1 MPDNK
6 KTGQIGEDL
15 ACKFLERKGYKIL
28 ERNKHF
34 SRTCE
39 IDIIAL
45 DNKTLVF
52 VEVKYRPRGKLGDG
66 AEAVDARKQKRLRY
80 AAACYLQTQ
89 PPCAARFDVI
99 EISADGLRHLPNAF

>member
-1 MPDNK
+1 MK
-6 KTGQIGEDL
+6 SYQTGLLGEL
-15 ACKFLERKGYKIL
+15 RAALYLRRAGMRLVRWRY
-28 ERNKHF
+28 
-34 SRTCE
+34 RTRHGE
-39 IDIIAL
+39 IDWIARAG
-45 DNKTLVF
+45 DTLVF

-66 AEAVDARKQKRLRY
+66 AEAVDARKQNRLRY